1 MAQGLGTSQSI
12 CGIKSRTQCP
22 KAKYPCSC
30 LFLNQAMMKFMIV
43 FLMQPY
49 QNGTFVNSSK
59 NMAEAL
65 ENYEN
70 ANSFTPNILEA
81 RYERNV
87 EWLG

>member
-1 MAQGLGTSQSI
+1 
-12 CGIKSRTQCP
+12 
-22 KAKYPCSC
+22 
-30 LFLNQAMMKFMIV
+30 MMKFMIV